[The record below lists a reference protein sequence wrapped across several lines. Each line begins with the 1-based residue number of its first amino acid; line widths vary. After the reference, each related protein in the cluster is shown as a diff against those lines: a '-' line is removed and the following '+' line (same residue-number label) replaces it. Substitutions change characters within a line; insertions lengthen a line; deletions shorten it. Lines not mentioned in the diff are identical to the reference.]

1 MAFTVNLLSFTKRE
15 NSTKIPTAAQLAAGI
30 APSCIL
36 LDSTSLMNPVFKLSR
51 ATDPIGYNYCYVSRF
66 SRYYFI
72 TDITSEKDYWYVSCT
87 CDVLASFRSQ
97 ILSGSHYVLRSASN
111 YDEYIVDPVYPSKT
125 KETGEFVYGSV
136 DGTAATDPFSYSNGH
151 SYVWCITGDVISDSL
166 TNQQIGSNVYY
177 WMDDREC
184 YTFINYLLDVQDYS
198 GINQTTEYSEA
209 MQKCLMNPFQY
220 VNQVILLPFDKNTS
234 LATNNDVKFGYYTI
248 TVQDEINPPAIKRLT
263 QGTMM
268 KTQVLEF
275 TLPKHPQAASR
286 GKYMNG
292 SPYTSYELYLG
303 PFGTIPI
310 DPASLIDE
318 TTLQV
323 ECQTECCTGM
333 CRILVRG
340 KTSNVRIYAGCAQVG
355 TPVSVS
361 ELTRDMLGEVQN
373 NLDQEFAKAGAMTS
387 IFTGGLGAAGGV
399 FNSIQSIG
407 GMAFDAVRLRY
418 PTAAGGGPN
427 GSFLSFHSP
436 CYLNARYYN
445 VVDQNNTEIGRPLYT
460 TKVLSTLSGF
470 CLCSGADAAITGTQ
484 DEAIKINNYLNTG
497 FYIE

>member
-30 APSCIL
+30 APSCVL

-51 ATDPIGYNYCYVSRF
+51 ATNPIGYNYCYVSRF

-97 ILSGSHYVLRSASN
+97 ILSGSHYVLRSASQ
-111 YDEYIVDPVYPSKT
+111 YDEYIIDPVYPSKVT
-125 KETGEFVYGSV
+125 ESGEFVYGSV
-136 DGTAATDPFSYSNGH
+136 DGTSATDPFSYSNGH
-151 SYVWCITGDVISDSL
+151 SFVWCITGDVINSSV

-177 WMDDREC
+177 WMDDAEC
-184 YTFINYLLDVQDYS
+184 QTFVNYLMDVQQYS
-198 GINQTTEYSEA
+198 GIDPSTEYSIA
-209 MQKCLMNPFQY
+209 MQKALLNPMQY
-220 VNQVILLPFDKNTS
+220 VNAVILLPFSKDTS
-234 LATNNDVKFGYYTI
+234 LATNNHVKFGYYDI
-248 TVQDEINPPAIKRLT
+248 EIQGTGVDIKRLT

-268 KTQVLEF
+268 KTQTLEF
-275 TLPKHPQAASR
+275 TLPKHPQAAAR
-286 GKYMNG
+286 GKFMNG

-333 CRILVRG
+333 TRILVRG
-340 KTSNVRIYAGCAQVG
+340 KTSNARIYAGCAQVG
-355 TPVSVS
+355 APVSVS
-361 ELTRDMLGEVQN
+361 QLTRDMLGEVQN
-373 NLDQEFAKAGAMTS
+373 NLNMDFAKAGAFTS
-387 IFTGGLGAAGGV
+387 IATGGLSAAGGV

-407 GMAFDAVRLRY
+407 GMAFDAVRMKF

-436 CYLNARYYN
+436 CYLNAKYYN
-445 VVDQNNTEIGRPLYT
+445 VVDQNNTEIGRPLYKT
-460 TKVLSTLSGF
+460 RTLSALSGF

>member
-30 APSCIL
+30 APSCVL

-51 ATDPIGYNYCYVSRF
+51 ATNPIGYNYCYVSRF

-125 KETGEFVYGSV
+125 NETGEFVYGSV
-136 DGTAATDPFSYSNGH
+136 DGTSVTDPFSYSNGH
-151 SYVWCITGDVISDSL
+151 SYVWCITGDVIDSSVM
-166 TNQQIGSNVYY
+166 NQQIGSNVYY
-177 WMDDREC
+177 WMNENEC
-184 YTFINYLLDVQDYS
+184 QTFVNYLMDVQQYS
-198 GINQTTEYSEA
+198 GIDPTTEYSVA
-209 MQKCLMNPFQY
+209 MQKALMNPMQY
-220 VNQVILLPFDKNTS
+220 INAVILLPFDKDGT
-234 LATNNDVKFGYYTI
+234 LATNNHVKFGYYDI
-248 TVQDEINPPAIKRLT
+248 ELSGGNIKRLT

-292 SPYTSYELYLG
+292 APFTSYELYLG

-318 TTLQV
+318 TTLRV

-333 CRILVRG
+333 TRILVRG

-355 TPVSVS
+355 APVSVS
-361 ELTRDMLGEVQN
+361 QLTRDMLGEVQN
-373 NLDQEFAKAGAMTS
+373 NLNQDFATAGAMTS
-387 IFTGGLGAAGGV
+387 IFTGGLSAAGGV
-399 FNSIQSIG
+399 FNSIQAIG
-407 GMAFDAVRLRY
+407 GMAFDAVRMKY
-418 PTAAGGGPN
+418 PVAAGGGPN

-436 CYLNARYYN
+436 CYLNAKYYN
-445 VVDQNNTEIGRPLYT
+445 VVDQNNTEIGRPLYKT
-460 TKVLSTLSGF
+460 RVLSTLSGF

>member
-30 APSCIL
+30 SPSCIL

-51 ATDPIGYNYCYVSRF
+51 ATNPIGYNYCYVSRF

-111 YDEYIVDPVYPSKT
+111 YDEYIIDPVYPSKVT
-125 KETGEFVYGSV
+125 ESGEFVYGSV
-136 DGTAATDPFSYSNGH
+136 DGTSATDPFSYSNGH
-151 SYVWCITGDVISDSL
+151 SYVWCITGDVINSSV

-177 WMDDREC
+177 WMDDAEC
-184 YTFINYLLDVQDYS
+184 QTFIQYLMDVVDYS
-198 GINQTTEYSEA
+198 EIQTSEYSEA
-209 MQKCLMNPFQY
+209 MQKALLNPMQY
-220 VNQVILLPFDKNTS
+220 VNAVILLPFSKDSS
-234 LATNNDVKFGYYTI
+234 LATNNHVKFGYYDI
-248 TVQDEINPPAIKRLT
+248 EVQGTGVDIKRLT

-286 GKYMNG
+286 GKFMNG

-333 CRILVRG
+333 TRILVRG
-340 KTSNVRIYAGCAQVG
+340 KTSNARIYAGCAQVG
-355 TPVSVS
+355 APVTVS
-361 ELTRDMLGEVQN
+361 QLTRDMLGEVQN
-373 NLDQEFAKAGAMTS
+373 NLNMDFAKAGALTS
-387 IFTGGLGAAGGV
+387 IFTGGLSAAGGV

-407 GMAFDAVRLRY
+407 GMAFDAVRMKY
-418 PTAAGGGPN
+418 PVASGGGPN

-436 CYLNARYYN
+436 CYLNAKYYN
-445 VVDQNNTEIGRPLYT
+445 VVDQNNAEIGRQLYT

-470 CLCSGADAAITGTQ
+470 CLCSGDDAAITGTQ
-484 DEAIKINNYLNTG
+484 DEAVKINNYLNTG

>member
-1 MAFTVNLLSFTKRE
+1 MSITVNLLSFTKRE
-15 NSTKIPTAAQLAAGI
+15 NSTKVPTAAQLAGGASF
-30 APSCIL
+30 SCTL
-36 LDSTSLMNPVFKLSR
+36 LDNTTLFNPTFKLSLGSN
-51 ATDPIGYNYCYVSRF
+51 PIGYNYCYVADF
-66 SRYYFI
+66 GNRYYFI
-72 TDITSEKDYWYVSCT
+72 TDISTAQGFWYISCS

-125 KETGEFVYGSV
+125 NETGEFVYGSV

-151 SYVWCITGDVISDSL
+151 SYVWCITGDVIDS
-166 TNQQIGSNVYY
+166 TVMNQQIGSNVYY
-177 WMDDREC
+177 WMNENEC
-184 YTFINYLLDVQDYS
+184 QTFVNYLMDVQQYS
-198 GINQTTEYSEA
+198 GIDPTTEYSVA
-209 MQKCLMNPFQY
+209 MQKALMNPMQY
-220 VNQVILLPFDKNTS
+220 INAVILLPFDKDGT
-234 LATNNDVKFGYYTI
+234 LATNNHVKFGYYDI
-248 TVQDEINPPAIKRLT
+248 LVNGANIKRLT

-292 SPYTSYELYLG
+292 APFTAYELYLG

-318 TTLQV
+318 TTLRV

-333 CRILVRG
+333 TRILVRG

-355 TPVSVS
+355 APVSVS
-361 ELTRDMLGEVQN
+361 QLTRDMLGEVQN
-373 NLDQEFAKAGAMTS
+373 NLNQDFATAGAMTS
-387 IFTGGLGAAGGV
+387 IITGGLGAAGGV

-407 GMAFDAVRLRY
+407 GMAFDAVRLKY
-418 PTAAGGGPN
+418 PVAAGGGPN

-436 CYLNARYYN
+436 CYLNVKYYN
-445 VVDQNNTEIGRPLYT
+445 VVDQNNTEIGRPLYKT
-460 TKVLSTLSGF
+460 RVLSTLSGF